1 MLRAAIGV
9 CGRNIL
15 RRVALRIEGEYTSD
29 MADHSAMEMTI
40 GIGAYLPQRWKT
52 RAFEG
57 CENA

>member
-1 MLRAAIGV
+1 
-9 CGRNIL
+9 
-15 RRVALRIEGEYTSD
+15 

-57 CENA
+57 CERLIDRVDECELMYYLPREGCEP